1 MLVNITINGKKFTE
15 ESSLTILQVARKH
28 GIKIPTL
35 CYLTREESCLEHK
48 PASCRVCLVEVEG
61 RRNLL
66 PACATQIAE
75 GMVVNTNNKKVR
87 DARKTVVELLL
98 SNHPNDCLT
107 CPKNGKC
114 ELQKLAQD
122 LGIRDIPYA
131 GELSQKNEYREIRG
145 IMKNASKCVLCGK
158 CVAVCKEV
166 QGIEAI
172 SATNRGF
179 FTKISDPSKC
189 VTCGQCVQVCPTGA
203 LIQVDSTHLVEEALN
218 DPTKVVIV
226 NTAPATRVSLGEEF
240 GLPYGTDVTKQM
252 VTSFR
257 ELGFDKVFDTNFTAD
272 LTIMEEATE
281 FLKRFKSGERLPLI
295 TSCCPGWIKFIET
308 QYADLLHL
316 PSSCKSPMEMFGAVT
331 KSYYAEKNG
340 IDPKNIVLVSLM
352 PCLAKKRE
360 AARTELSN
368 DGMQNVDIVLTVKE
382 YAEMLK
388 RHGIELTELE
398 DGEFDSLIGAS
409 TGAADIFANTGGV
422 IEAVARTAT
431 KWLTGEVKDVNFE
444 AVRGLSGTRE
454 ANVKIGDV
462 ELKLCIVSGLA
473 NARKVLDKVRAGE
486 ADYHAI
492 EIMACPGG
500 CVNGGGQPVHM
511 GVDQIDVI
519 RARQASIYSID
530 SKKELR
536 VSCDNPEIKKIYDEY
551 LGEPNSHKAHELLHT
566 HYFDCDDIN
575 DPEFDISEL
584 D

>member
-1 MLVNITINGKKFTE
+1 MLVNITINGKKYTE
-15 ESSLTILQVARKH
+15 DSSLTILQVARKH
-28 GIKIPTL
+28 GINIPTL
-35 CYLTREESCLEHK
+35 CYFTSKESCLEHK
-48 PASCRVCLVEVEG
+48 PASCRVCIVEVEG

-66 PACATQIAE
+66 PSCATQIAE
-75 GMVVNTNNKKVR
+75 GMVVYTNNKKVR
-87 DARKTVVELLL
+87 EARKTVVELLL

-114 ELQKLAQD
+114 ELQNLARD
-122 LGIRDIPYA
+122 LGIRQIPYE
-131 GELSQKNEYREIRG
+131 GELSQKNEYREVRG
-145 IMKNASKCVLCGK
+145 IMKNASKCVLCGR

-179 FTKISDPSKC
+179 FTKISNPSKC
-189 VTCGQCVQVCPTGA
+189 VTCGQCIQACPTGA
-203 LIQVDSTHLVEEALN
+203 LVQVDSTHLVEEALN
-218 DPTKVVIV
+218 DPKKVVIV

-240 GLPYGTDVTKQM
+240 GLPIGTDVTKQM

-281 FLKRFKSGERLPLI
+281 FLNRFKSGEHLPLI
-295 TSCCPGWIKFIET
+295 TSCCPGWVKFIET

-331 KSYYAEKNG
+331 KSYYAETHG
-340 IDPKNIVLVSLM
+340 IDPKDIVLVSLM

-360 AARTELSN
+360 AGREELQN
-368 DGMQNVDIVLTVKE
+368 GGLPNVDIVLTVKE

-388 RHGIELTELE
+388 RHGIVLTELE
-398 DGEFDSLIGAS
+398 EGEFDTMIGAS

-431 KWLTGEVKDVNFE
+431 KWLTGEVKKVEFE

-454 ANVKIGDV
+454 ATVQIGDV
-462 ELKLCIVSGLA
+462 SLKLCVVSGLA
-473 NARKVLDKVRAGE
+473 NARKVLDKIRNHE
-486 ADYHAI
+486 CDYHAI

-500 CVNGGGQPVHM
+500 CVNGGGQPTHIDVE
-511 GVDQIDVI
+511 QIDVI

-566 HYFDCDDIN
+566 HYFDCDEVH
-575 DPEFDISEL
+575 DPEFDLE
-584 D
+584 